1 MYKNK
6 FNIGDV
12 VRVTAGKYAGNE
24 LKVTSIFE
32 EEEDTMFS
40 ESGKY
45 NMMPKFS
52 YYYRF
57 KSPDDQS
64 FISINENYLV
74 KITNPEIELFNETS
88 KNDKKPDPTFNIGD
102 IVKVLGGNQYYIV
115 KESIDIKTYPEFIYE
130 ISPLN
135 DDSKTF
141 QYKESSLEFED
152 HDISVE
158 YYLKHR
164 EG

>member
-24 LKVTSIFE
+24 LKITSIFE
-32 EEEDTMFS
+32 ENEDTMFS
-40 ESGKY
+40 ESGIC
-45 NMMPKFS
+45 NMMPNFN

-57 KSPDDQS
+57 KLPDDECY
-64 FISINENYLV
+64 ISINENHLV
-74 KITNPEIELFNETS
+74 KITNPEIELFNETT
-88 KNDKKPDPTFNIGD
+88 KNVKNSNPTFNIGD
-102 IVKVLGGNQYYIV
+102 IVKVTGGNQYYIV

-135 DDSKTF
+135 SDNKTF
-141 QYKESSLEFED
+141 QYGESSLEFKD
-152 HDISVE
+152 HDISVKF
-158 YYLKHR
+158 YVNR
-164 EG
+164 G